1 MVWNSARTTFCAL
14 LGVLALTTTAPT
26 TAQAA
31 NPPCPDFPP
40 VLSLQLVGIYTDA
53 RQSVP
58 DAAAEKKNSDLTAGV
73 DQFLRSNEQV
83 LARPAQ
89 ARQEIPGDWGYR
101 VPIGFGADLL
111 DENWSRCGRPH
122 ASLSD
127 PTSGGD
133 TQHAATL
140 LKQLAQ
146 AAARPA
152 P

>member
-89 ARQEIPGDWGYR
+89 ARQEIPGDWAIACRSASERICSMRIGPGVDAR
-101 VPIGFGADLL
+101 MRACPI
-111 DENWSRCGRPH
+111 RP
-122 ASLSD
+122 
-127 PTSGGD
+127 
-133 TQHAATL
+133 
-140 LKQLAQ
+140 LAVT
-146 AAARPA
+146 RSMLPRF
-152 P
+152 